1 MWLKLGLELSWM
13 SFLYRFLLKNGEFT
27 EVWSSKQSF
36 LSSPISFL
44 SACRILFSVF
54 NNLTNI
60 FVFRLMSCEE
70 WRMMTFFFFFFHSV
84 HMIFN
89 SWSLLVHINNI
100 VSLWGVFPPQTTS
113 LVVHPPWLGFM
124 ASSTFFNCYCWEILP
139 PLFSTPRFPHGNE
152 CRKYQASFSAHL
164 ALLSVSSS
172 KMGNVLS
179 CNSPFEM
186 CINRIFL
193 KEFPL
198 NLASK

>member
-27 EVWSSKQSF
+27 EVWRSKQSF
-36 LSSPISFL
+36 LSSAISFL

-113 LVVHPPWLGFM
+113 LVAHPPWLGFIHIFQLLLLRNV
-124 ASSTFFNCYCWEILP
+124 ASIALHT
-139 PLFSTPRFPHGNE
+139 PL
-152 CRKYQASFSAHL
+152 
-164 ALLSVSSS
+164 
-172 KMGNVLS
+172 
-179 CNSPFEM
+179 SPWQWM
-186 CINRIFL
+186 
-193 KEFPL
+193 
-198 NLASK
+198 